1 MAFVTSKTKKLEL
14 QIDEFLDKILQAGL
28 VFKQGVRYYL
38 RNEKELFNKKL
49 EEVQQLENEADQ
61 LRRTIETKLYQH
73 TLIPEQRGDVL
84 GILESSDKVI
94 NITHETLSQ
103 FSVEIPEFIPEI
115 HSLLIDLTDVSVSA
129 LESMVSAI
137 RAYFVEM
144 GVVRDFITK
153 TIFFEKES
161 DKLGEKIKRIIFNT
175 PDLEL
180 ARKIHQR
187 YFTYHI
193 ENIADAAE
201 DVCDRLAIAVIKRY
215 G

>member
-61 LRRTIETKLYQH
+61 LRRIIETKLYQH

-115 HSLLIDLTDVSVSA
+115 HSLLIDLTDVSISA

-144 GVVRDFITK
+144 EVVRDFITK